1 MLLTNHFSVNA
12 GIVWVY
18 YAYVKKGRIEAPP
31 NGIDTVA
38 DQGLLS
44 LFLTFANIFLI
55 WVSSMLMFRLKEV
68 LPIEKKVFWSDLG
81 VARKI
86 YRKRAL
92 LQVVEV
98 DEVATGEVDE
108 ITVGKIEQATGE

>member
-1 MLLTNHFSVNA
+1 MP

-18 YAYVKKGRIEAPP
+18 YAYVLKERIVLPP
-31 NGIDTVA
+31 DTSTEYVA

-44 LFLTFANIFLI
+44 LFLTFANILLI
-55 WVSSMLMFRLKEV
+55 WMASMLMFRMKEV
-68 LPIEKKVFWSDLG
+68 LPIEKNVFWSDLG

-92 LQVVEV
+92 LQVIQ
-98 DEVATGEVDE
+98 ADE
-108 ITVGKIEQATGE
+108 IPVGKTEEATSE